1 MVGVNVEPEDI
12 ELLDRM
18 TESIRSFNTQ
28 LAESISLVSELDAGL
43 DSLIEKMVRLT
54 TVTEE
59 TAAVLPGK
67 EV

>member
-43 DSLIEKMVRLT
+43 DSLIEKMVRLK

>member
-28 LAESISLVSELDAGL
+28 LAESISLVSDLDAGL
-43 DSLIEKMVRLT
+43 DSLIEKMVRLKT
-54 TVTEE
+54 ATEE

>member
-43 DSLIEKMVRLT
+43 DSLIGKMVRLK

>member
-28 LAESISLVSELDAGL
+28 LAESISLVSELDVGL
-43 DSLIEKMVRLT
+43 DSLIEKMVRLK